1 MTRRPPRSTRTDT
14 LFPYTTLF
22 RSDQDRRRRPR
33 HRRQRAAVVEQDVE
47 VLRQRSAVVHAE
59 GILPG
64 QHVEAELVV
73 GETHAGGV
81 EQTHAR
87 PRPRP
92 ARGPPRGAA
101 PAPKIRTA
109 SCRERVVSAAA
120 RSVGHVALKT
130 K

>member
-1 MTRRPPRSTRTDT
+1 MRISGWS
-14 LFPYTTLF
+14 
-22 RSDQDRRRRPR
+22 SDVCSSDL

-87 PRPRP
+87 HQTRLARPSTAATP
-92 ARGPPRGAA
+92 PPIACPSTLTGPSPLARITAA
-101 PAPKIRTA
+101 TQLGRT
-109 SCRERVVSAAA
+109 SHRDRVCPYV
-120 RSVGHVALKT
+120 
-130 K
+130 